1 MNQMFQKLEADVG
14 VSITDLKRNPA
25 AVVKAADD
33 QAIAILS
40 HNKVV
45 AYVIA
50 PRVWEYAQDL
60 HDDTKLNEL
69 IDASNNEPVLE
80 VSIDDLSADI

>member
-1 MNQMFQKLEADVG
+1 MNQMFQTLDADVG

-25 AVVKAADD
+25 AVVKAADE
-33 QAIAILS
+33 QAIAVLS

-50 PRVWEYAQDL
+50 PRVWELAQDL
-60 HDDTKLNEL
+60 HDDAKLSEL
-69 IDASNNEPVLE
+69 IESSDNEPVVE

>member
-1 MNQMFQKLEADVG
+1 MNLVFQKLDADLA
-14 VSITDLKRNPA
+14 VSMTDLKRNPA
-25 AVVKAADD
+25 AVVKAADE

-50 PRVWEYAQDL
+50 PRVWEYAQEL
-60 HDDTKLNEL
+60 HDDLKLSEM
-69 IDASNNEPVLE
+69 IEAGDNEPAVA